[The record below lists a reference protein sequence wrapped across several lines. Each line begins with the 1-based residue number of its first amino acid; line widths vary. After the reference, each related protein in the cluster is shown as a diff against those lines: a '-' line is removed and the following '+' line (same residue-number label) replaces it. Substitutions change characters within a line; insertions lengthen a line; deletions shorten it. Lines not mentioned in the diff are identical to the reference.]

1 MVRSRSTLSRA
12 EIVRAVT
19 DLLGP
24 DAVDTDEARLRA
36 ASVDRFR
43 KYTAVHGIYDGP
55 VPAAIVYPASTEQV
69 AQLLE
74 LAQRERVAVVP
85 RTGGTSTEGG
95 LETVVED
102 SLVVDG
108 SRMDRILEV
117 DVEDMQATVQCG
129 VPLQVLED
137 ALRAQGLTTGHS
149 PQSKPIAQ
157 LGGLVATRSIG
168 QFSTLYGGIEDMVV
182 GLEAVLPGGRGGPG
196 PQRAPPRGRTR
207 RAPRADRQ
215 RGRAGLRHRGHRQAV
230 PPLPGRDP
238 VVRVPGAGL
247 RGGGG
252 AAARGRH
259 RRLPALGRAAL
270 LPRGR
275 PPALPRPPARPE
287 PRRALRGG
295 AAAPGRRHRRRDR
308 GDGGRGRPHPRC
320 RSRRSASWFE
330 ALNWG
335 ADKIEAEKQSMRES
349 AHLGYT
355 TEVSVDWSRTAE
367 LYEATMARIRTTF
380 DRVDDLTLLGAH
392 SSHSYQTG
400 TNLYFVY
407 DYDIRCEPREEIDLY
422 HRPLNAI
429 IVEEALRVGGSMVHH
444 HGVGKYRTPWIRQEH
459 GSSYALLA
467 GLKRAFDPDNVMNP
481 GSVFPV
487 DADGDAVLD
496 ETLMVAFLAIDSGSQ
511 STKVSVVDEAGT
523 VHASAAAPLRPYE
536 LGPGG
541 RAVHP
546 DDDLWDALAVAAAR
560 GAGVVRRHRRRGRG
574 GRAVRDPVLPGAARR
589 RRPADRA
596 GAELDGRPG
605 GGHPSQPVADGW
617 RP

>member
-12 EIVRAVT
+12 EVVRAVT

-24 DAVDTDEARLRA
+24 EAVDTDEARLRA

-43 KYTAVHGIYDGP
+43 KYTAVHDIYDGP
-55 VPAAIVYPASTEQV
+55 VPTAIAYPGSTEQV

-108 SRMDRILEV
+108 SRMDRILEI
-117 DVEDMQATVQCG
+117 DVEDMQATAQCG

-137 ALRAQGLTTGHS
+137 RLRAQGLTTGHS

-182 GLEAVLPGGRGGPG
+182 GLEAVLAGGR
-196 PQRAPPRGRTR
+196 
-207 RAPRADRQ
+207 
-215 RGRAGLRHRGHRQAV
+215 
-230 PPLPGRDP
+230 
-238 VVRVPGAGL
+238 VVRV
-247 RGGGG
+247 RNV
-252 AAARGRH
+252 
-259 RRLPALGRAAL
+259 
-270 LPRGR
+270 
-275 PPALPRPPARPE
+275 
-287 PRRALRGG
+287 PRRAAGPDVRHVLIGNEGALAYVTEVTVKLFRHYPDATRWFGFRVPEFAAGVGLLREVVTAGYRPSVARLYSPEDARQHFPDHPLDQNLVVLSAEGPPPLVAATAG
-295 AAAPGRRHRRRDR
+295 AIDAMAAEVDH
-308 GDGGRGRPHPRC
+308 
-320 RSRRSASWFE
+320 SRVPEEEIRSWFE

-335 ADKIEAEKQSMRES
+335 ADRIEAEKQAMRES

-355 TEVSVDWSRTAE
+355 TEVSVDWSRTTE
-367 LYEATMARIRTTF
+367 LYEATMARIRTTY

-407 DYDIRCEPREEIDLY
+407 DYDIRCDPREEIDLY

-444 HGVGKYRTPWIRQEH
+444 HGVGKHRTPWIREEH

-467 GLKRAFDPDNVMNP
+467 GLKRAFDPHNVMNP

-487 DADGDAVLD
+487 DAHGDAVL
-496 ETLMVAFLAIDSGSQ
+496 E
-511 STKVSVVDEAGT
+511 
-523 VHASAAAPLRPYE
+523 P
-536 LGPGG
+536 
-541 RAVHP
+541 
-546 DDDLWDALAVAAAR
+546 
-560 GAGVVRRHRRRGRG
+560 
-574 GRAVRDPVLPGAARR
+574 
-589 RRPADRA
+589 
-596 GAELDGRPG
+596 
-605 GGHPSQPVADGW
+605 
-617 RP
+617 